1 MRGRS
6 SSALSFAAI
15 SLGIYLV
22 SALLAF
28 LTYELHLPGPS
39 LLLAAGLSLPGVLFS
54 LFATSDFDLTM
65 AAMARVVLE
74 SALFW
79 LIVGALIGAI
89 TTDKRRSIAV
99 CAAIASASALI
110 ALCGFGWVVANL
122 FD

>member
-28 LTYELHLPGPS
+28 LTYKLHIPGPF

-65 AAMARVVLE
+65 AAIAGVVLE

-79 LIVGALIGAI
+79 LAIGALIGAI
-89 TTDKRRSIAV
+89 RTDKRRSIAV
-99 CAAIASASALI
+99 WAAIASTSALI
-110 ALCGFGWVVANL
+110 ALCGFAVVVANL